1 MKTTI
6 LTIATLLATVFGISN
21 STLAAAGKS
30 EKVSAI
36 STDVTTISKIEV
48 RGNVELYLSD
58 GTADNV
64 KIYSNNYKGSALVPD
79 QNGVLHISSYQTQK
93 LVVWVTVSNL
103 SNLAVYDNSDVR
115 SFGVLS
121 AIELNV
127 KLYNN
132 ASAQL
137 NLDVFQAYINLNDH
151 AKANLSG
158 NVNEAELEYDR
169 SAFVDTTQLV
179 SAHLVK
185 TVGFER
191 IAGNDLQD

>member
-21 STLAAAGKS
+21 STLAAAGKP

-36 STDVTTISKIEV
+36 LTDLNTISKIEV
-48 RGNVELYLSD
+48 HGNVELYLSD
-58 GTADNV
+58 GTSDNV
-64 KIYSNNYKGSALVPD
+64 KIYSNNYKGSVLAPD

-93 LVVWVTVSNL
+93 LLVWVTVSNL
-103 SNLAVYDNSDVR
+103 SNLSVYDNSDVR
-115 SFGVLS
+115 SFGLLS

-137 NLDVFQAYINLNDH
+137 NLDVYQAYINLNDH
-151 AKANLSG
+151 AKADLSG
-158 NVNEAELEYDR
+158 NVNEAELDYTR
-169 SAFVDTTQLV
+169 SAFADTTNLV

-185 TVGFER
+185 TMGFER
-191 IAGNDLQD
+191 IADNDL

>member
-6 LTIATLLATVFGISN
+6 LTIATLLATVLGISN

-36 STDVTTISKIEV
+36 LTGPNTINKIEV
-48 RGNVELYLSD
+48 HGNVELFLSD

-64 KIYSNNYKGSALVPD
+64 KIYGNNHKGTALAPD
-79 QNGVLHISSYQTQK
+79 QNGVLHISSYQSQK

-103 SNLAVYDNSDVR
+103 NNLSVYDNSDVR
-115 SFGVLS
+115 SFGILS

-137 NLDVFQAYINLNDH
+137 NLDVYQAYINLNDH

-158 NVNEAELEYDR
+158 NVNEAELDYAR
-169 SAFVDTTQLV
+169 SSFADTTNLV

-185 TVGFER
+185 TENFER
-191 IAGNDLQD
+191 IAGNDL